1 MPMVE
6 EKSTQLIDIASI
18 WLSIIII
25 WSESY
30 VWPFEKVYKFLKK
43 NKNSTRGCCYDG
55 TFKRTFE
62 GTKIVLSF

>member
-43 NKNSTRGCCYDG
+43 
-55 TFKRTFE
+55 
-62 GTKIVLSF
+62 KIKIQHVDAAMMELLKGLLREQR